1 MLERISKKIGV
12 TKTEIK
18 ILVFMLVVFISGFIY
33 KSFIARTEEVK
44 FNVYD
49 YSDEDAKFYNSK
61 TDSVKSEQ
69 SVDDYKKD
77 ILNFE
82 SKNFK
87 EITKKV
93 IPKENSINLNTASE
107 NELVNL
113 PSIGEKTAKK
123 IVEYRKQIKKFTN
136 INQLLNVKGIGNS
149 KLNKIK
155 KFISLNWF
163 YN

>member
-113 PSIGEKTAKK
+113 PGIGEKTAKK

-155 KFISLNWF
+155 KFISLN
-163 YN
+163 

>member
-1 MLERISKKIGV
+1 
-12 TKTEIK
+12 
-18 ILVFMLVVFISGFIY
+18 MLVVFISGFIY

-113 PSIGEKTAKK
+113 PGIGEKTAKK

-155 KFISLNWF
+155 KFISLN
-163 YN
+163 

>member
-1 MLERISKKIGV
+1 MLERFSKKIGV

-18 ILVFMLVVFISGFIY
+18 ILLFMFAVFITGFVY
-33 KSFIARTEEVK
+33 KSFFIKTEEAK

-49 YSDEDAKFYNSK
+49 YSEEDEKFYGAK
-61 TDSVKSEQ
+61 VDSIKSE
-69 SVDDYKKD
+69 SGLDDYKKE

-82 SKNFK
+82 SNNYK
-87 EITKKV
+87 ESTKKV

-107 NELVNL
+107 KDLVNL
-113 PSIGEKTAKK
+113 PGIGEKTAQK
-123 IVEYRKQIKKFTN
+123 IIEYRKQIKKFTS

-155 KFISLNWF
+155 KFVSLN
-163 YN
+163 

>member
-155 KFISLNWF
+155 KFISLN
-163 YN
+163 

>member
-1 MLERISKKIGV
+1 MLERFSKKIGV

-18 ILVFMLVVFISGFIY
+18 ILLFMLAVFITGFAY
-33 KSFIARTEEVK
+33 KSFFIKTEEAK

-49 YSDEDAKFYNSK
+49 YSEEDEKFYGSK
-61 TDSVKSEQ
+61 VDSLKSDPGL
-69 SVDDYKKD
+69 DDYKNE

-87 EITKKV
+87 ENSKKV
-93 IPKENSINLNTASE
+93 TPKENSINLNTASE
-107 NELVNL
+107 KDLVNL
-113 PSIGEKTAKK
+113 PGIGEKTAQK
-123 IVEYRKQIKKFTN
+123 IIEYRKQIKKFTN

-155 KFISLNWF
+155 KFVSLN
-163 YN
+163 

>member
-33 KSFIARTEEVK
+33 KSFIARTEEIK

-113 PSIGEKTAKK
+113 PGIGEKTAKK

-155 KFISLNWF
+155 KFISLN
-163 YN
+163 

>member
-18 ILVFMLVVFISGFIY
+18 ILVFMLAVFISGFIY
-33 KSFIARTEEVK
+33 KSFFARTEEVK

-93 IPKENSINLNTASE
+93 TPKEYSINLNTASE
-107 NELVNL
+107 NDLVNL
-113 PSIGEKTAKK
+113 PGIGKKTAQK
-123 IVEYRKQIKKFTN
+123 IIEYRKQIKKFTN

-155 KFISLNWF
+155 KFVSLNWF

>member
-113 PSIGEKTAKK
+113 PGIGEKTAKK